1 MADTSTLDAYL
12 NDHRAGATGALT
24 LIRRMQESEEQVTPS
39 AFLKDL
45 GDRVEA
51 DLVTLEDVMAR
62 LDIAHDPTRS
72 AAGWVGEHL
81 SRLRLSP
88 MLTGSQ
94 HLTRVLE
101 LETVA
106 MGIQGKI
113 MLWQSLRHAVGAD
126 SRLLDVDFTGLIE
139 RGRQQFDDVQA
150 HRLET
155 AALAFGS
162 G

>member
-1 MADTSTLDAYL
+1 MAETSTLDAYL
-12 NDHRAGATGALT
+12 NDHRAGATGALH
-24 LIRRMQESEEQVTPS
+24 LIRRMQDTDYPVTPT

-51 DLVTLEDVMAR
+51 DLAILEDVMTR
-62 LDIAHDPTRS
+62 LDIGRDAARS

-88 MLTGSQ
+88 VLTGSP
-94 HLTRVLE
+94 HLTHVLE

-106 MGIQGKI
+106 MGIQGKV
-113 MLWQSLRHAVGAD
+113 MLWESLRRAVGGD
-126 SRLLDVDFTGLIE
+126 SRLLDVDFTELIE
-139 RGRQQFDDVQA
+139 RGRQQFDEVQA

-155 AALAFGS
+155 AVLAFGS
-162 G
+162 D